1 MCSKCKL
8 VTPKC
13 SLAHLNRLFILN
25 RIRQLFPHPRVQ
37 DIAVSASSCC
47 LMFEWS
53 KPTVL
58 CSGLSMD
65 GDVIYFICD
74 RLLILPARCCTSK
87 ISSSASSGSLLA
99 NTKIFQARY
108 SECDA
113 CTTLRQVIR
122 VSSSGFTSS
131 NAIAAASCYCTLSF
145 WVHVVGFP
153 SLADAVLTWVY
164 AIHGHLQTTRQDLKG
179 F

>member
-1 MCSKCKL
+1 MNDASSISARSFWLMCSKCKL

-58 CSGLSMD
+58 CTGLSVD
-65 GDVIYFICD
+65 GDVIYFICG
-74 RLLILPARCCTSK
+74 RLPILPARCCTSK
-87 ISSSASSGSLLA
+87 ISSSASSGSLLT
-99 NTKIFQARY
+99 NTKSFQARC

-113 CTTLRQVIR
+113 WTTLRRVIR
-122 VSSSGFTSS
+122 LSSSGFTSS
-131 NAIAAASCYCTLSF
+131 NAIAAASCYYTFSF
-145 WVHVVGFP
+145 WGMWSEFHH
-153 SLADAVLTWVY
+153 W
-164 AIHGHLQTTRQDLKG
+164 QMRC
-179 F
+179 